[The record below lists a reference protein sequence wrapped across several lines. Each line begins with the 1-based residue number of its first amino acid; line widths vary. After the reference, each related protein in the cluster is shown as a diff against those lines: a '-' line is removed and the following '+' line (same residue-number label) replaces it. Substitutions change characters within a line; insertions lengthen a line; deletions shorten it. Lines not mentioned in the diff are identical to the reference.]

1 MKKLLLLAAFSLLAI
16 GAYAQGNV
24 NFANVGVGV
33 NAPVTN
39 GLTGA
44 KATGSEAGVQLY
56 WGPAGTADSSL
67 LTTNGL
73 TGGRV
78 TSFLTG
84 AQAGYFTGGSVIVNG
99 AAGGTVVTLQVRGW
113 LTSGGATSWET
124 AAPNLRGASSLI
136 QFTLGTPPATAPNI
150 AALQPFTIGTVVPEP
165 SSIALGLLGL
175 GAVAL
180 FRRRK

>member
-56 WGPAGTADSSL
+56 WGPAGTADASL

-73 TGGRV
+73 VGGRV
-78 TSFLTG
+78 SSFLTG
-84 AQAGYFTGGSVIVNG
+84 AQAGYFTGGSVIING

-113 LTSGGATSWET
+113 LAGSGTSWET
-124 AAPNLRGASSLI
+124 AAPTARGASQLI

-150 AALQPFTIGTVVPEP
+150 TTLQSFTIGVIPEP